1 LGRLIKALRS
11 RQGLFWSVGVST
23 LMLDQAA
30 KALFWRPPMPG
41 VRPLV
46 IVPHVLQFVPHEG
59 NVRGAMGWGPTSPIF
74 YVTAAVVGLFLVWT
88 FLVTTPAGKT
98 AVRAALGLLAGG
110 AMGNLVDRVALG
122 RVRDFIDLH
131 WGDAFHWHT
140 FNVADAAICVGFVLV
155 VVDTLFSRDA
165 RELAAEQRAQ
175 EDA

>member
-1 LGRLIKALRS
+1 
-11 RQGLFWSVGVST
+11 
-23 LMLDQAA
+23 
-30 KALFWRPPMPG
+30 
-41 VRPLV
+41 
-46 IVPHVLQFVPHEG
+46 
-59 NVRGAMGWGPTSPIF
+59 
-74 YVTAAVVGLFLVWT
+74 
-88 FLVTTPAGKT
+88 
-98 AVRAALGLLAGG
+98 
-110 AMGNLVDRVALG
+110 MGNLVDRVALG